1 MDIVY
6 EDNHLLVVNKPI
18 GWIVQGAQT
27 GQNSL
32 LDLAKSYI
40 KTKYHK
46 PGNVYLGV
54 VSRLDGPVSGLV
66 PLARTS
72 KAASRLSEQIRIRA
86 VKKVYW
92 AIVTGKPPKPSD
104 RIEHWLVRQESDTIT
119 RVATRTAPNAQQAI
133 LEYRTLGMSTNN
145 SSIDARTA
153 QTWLE
158 IELVTGRKHQI
169 RAQLAAMG
177 CPILGDAKYGSSIR
191 FSEGIAL
198 HCSRLVFQHPIREEK
213 LDLKA
218 NPPKSWPNWM
228 AKP

>member
-72 KAASRLSEQIRIRA
+72 KAASRLSEQIRMRA

-92 AIVTGKPPKPSD
+92 AIVSGKPPKTSD

-119 RVATRTAPNAQQAI
+119 RVATSTAPNAQQAI
-133 LEYRTLGMSTNN
+133 LEYRTLGMSTSNA
-145 SSIDARTA
+145 SIDACTA

-177 CPILGDAKYGSSIR
+177 CPILGDAKYGSKIR

-198 HCSRLVFQHPIREEK
+198 HCRRLVFQHPIRDEE

>member
-6 EDNHLLVVNKPI
+6 EDNHLLVVNKPV
-18 GWIVQGAQT
+18 GWIVQGAQV

-32 LDLAKSYI
+32 LEYAKSYI
-40 KTKYHK
+40 KTKYNK

-72 KAASRLSEQIRIRA
+72 KSASRLSEQIRERS
-86 VKKVYW
+86 VKKIYW
-92 AIVTGKPPKPSD
+92 AIVSGELPKSGD

-119 RVATRTAPNAQQAI
+119 RVVDRTAPHAQQAI
-133 LEYRTLGMSTNN
+133 LEYRTLGKSTSV
-145 SSIDARTA
+145 SSIDAA
-153 QTWLE
+153 GPQTLLE
-158 IELVTGRKHQI
+158 IELITGRKHQI

-177 CPILGDAKYGSSIR
+177 CPILGDAKYGSRVR

-198 HCSRLVFQHPIREEK
+198 HCRRLVFQHPTRDDS
-213 LDLKA
+213 LDLTA
-218 NPPKSWPNWM
+218 APPKSWPHWIE
-228 AKP
+228 KS